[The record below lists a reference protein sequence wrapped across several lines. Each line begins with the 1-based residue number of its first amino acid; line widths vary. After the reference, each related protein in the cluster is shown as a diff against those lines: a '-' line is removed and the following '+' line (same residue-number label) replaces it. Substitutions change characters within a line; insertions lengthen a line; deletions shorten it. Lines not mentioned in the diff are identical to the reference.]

1 MKKTLIDL
9 FEASVNRYPSNM
21 FLWEKTNGAFESTSY
36 KEVREQVYNLGAGL
50 QALGVRKG
58 DTMALLSEGRNAW
71 IIGELAMFYAG
82 ACNVPLSVK
91 LEASNDLLFRIT
103 PAEVKFI
110 MVSGNQLEK
119 IRTIIDQLP

>member
-36 KEVREQVYNLGAGL
+36 KEVKDQVYNLGAGL

-71 IIGELAMFYAG
+71 IIGEELFAS
-82 ACNVPLSVK
+82 SVNCFF
-91 LEASNDLLFRIT
+91 ERS
-103 PAEVKFI
+103 VHSHKF
-110 MVSGNQLEK
+110 
-119 IRTIIDQLP
+119 LPVV